1 MTAAPSIVPMRLY
14 HLLKSWIVETL
25 KREAVRQLAYI
36 YTSRVLTA
44 AMGFFAS
51 WLVANSLGVAN
62 FGLFTTASVVMG
74 IAGTLI
80 ELGLTTTMIRKLSYH
95 LVRNDD
101 ESAVGIF
108 RRIYFF
114 RLAVSGCFLV
124 IAYFGAPAFAAHVRG
139 YAQLTDALRLAAL
152 GAFLFNVSYHTEA
165 VLRAYE
171 KFRQMALIN
180 VAASFAR
187 VALLV
192 VVWRA
197 TTLTVE
203 NTMAINLAQTLIGF
217 LIMSLVIPRK
227 YYTRKQSTTY
237 PLGEVLRYSGW
248 LFAFSLLFMLFDRLD
263 ILMLGYFK
271 QPTDVGNYGVAYMLV
286 RPIEMVPET
295 LNVVLLPKVAK
306 FTRKEQVFRYFH
318 DTLKVTA
325 FVGVLCFLLIVFA
338 KPIIGTFFPKY
349 TQAATLFQILVGAF
363 ILLTIINP
371 INLVGHSLNKPQ
383 LFTMMAGINLVLNFT
398 GNMIFIPPYG
408 AVGAAWATLISRIL
422 GGIISIFILIYYLN
436 RWEGE
441 KALDASPAPG
451 GKDE

>member
-1 MTAAPSIVPMRLY
+1 MKLFN
-14 HLLKSWIVETL
+14 LLKFWVVDTL
-25 KREAVRQLAYI
+25 RRESVRQLAYI
-36 YTSRVLTA
+36 YSSRVVTA

-74 IAGTLI
+74 IAGTVI

-114 RLAVSGCFLV
+114 RLAVSGGFMVL
-124 IAYFGAPAFAAHVRG
+124 AYFGAPAFAAHVHG
-139 YAQLTDALRLAAL
+139 YAQLTTALRLAAL

-171 KFRQMALIN
+171 KFRQMAFIN
-180 VAASFAR
+180 VAASLAR
-187 VALLV
+187 VVLLV
-192 VVWRA
+192 IVWRA

-203 NTMAINLAQTLIGF
+203 NTLAINLAQTLIGF
-217 LIMSLVIPRK
+217 IIMSLVIPRK
-227 YYTRKQSTTY
+227 YYTRKQSTKY

-306 FTRKEQVFRYFH
+306 FTRKAQVFQYFR

-325 FVGVLCFLLIVFA
+325 FVGVLCFFLILFA
-338 KPIIGTFFPKY
+338 KPIIVTFFPKF
-349 TQAATLFQILVGAF
+349 TQAVTLFQILVGAF

-383 LFTMMAGINLVLNFT
+383 LFTMMAGINLLLNFT
-398 GNMIFIPPYG
+398 GNLIFIPPYG
-408 AVGAAWATLISRIL
+408 AAGAAWATLVSRIL
-422 GGIISIFILIYYLN
+422 GGVIGIVILNYYLN

-441 KALDASPAPG
+441 KALDTALAEG
-451 GKDE
+451 QKDE